1 MKRLQKLAENLEVE
15 RLGFKPENKELTSK
29 GNKPRMIRQIVD
41 EDMREKLKELTR
53 EWLKKNGWLIE
64 QNAKLGTYNSL
75 RILTGE
81 AEKMK
86 DLLNKRGII
95 KANEEI
101 ASKLQLEIGTNALDK
116 V

>member
-1 MKRLQKLAENLEVE
+1 MV
-15 RLGFKPENKELTSK
+15 
-29 GNKPRMIRQIVD
+29 
-41 EDMREKLKELTR
+41 
-53 EWLKKNGWLIE
+53 KKNGWLIE

-75 RILTGE
+75 RILNE
-81 AEKMK
+81 KAEKMK
-86 DLLNKRGII
+86 DLLNKRGIR